1 MNFAGGSAD
10 AAPASSSVDSALGE
24 SAEERFA
31 EMQRN
36 RNPALKHRGG
46 HLLDHMDK
54 GPPPGPIVIHDMT
67 GGSAQV
73 TVSRHMAS
81 Q

>member
-1 MNFAGGSAD
+1 M
-10 AAPASSSVDSALGE
+10 AL
-24 SAEERFA
+24 R
-31 EMQRN
+31 QRG
-36 RNPALKHRGG
+36 RALHI
-46 HLLDHMDK
+46 LDHMDK

-73 TVSRHMAS
+73 TVSRHEAT